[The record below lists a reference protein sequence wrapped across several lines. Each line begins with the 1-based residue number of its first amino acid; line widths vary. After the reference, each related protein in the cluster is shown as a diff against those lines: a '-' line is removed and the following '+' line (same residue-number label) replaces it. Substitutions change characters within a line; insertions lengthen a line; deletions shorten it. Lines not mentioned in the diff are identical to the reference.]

1 MASGKPANK
10 DKSVTIRPL
19 TADDLAAVVAIDKE
33 IAGRPRES
41 FFSRRLDA
49 ALKNPGDFIYVGA
62 GIGGDLK
69 GFALV
74 RLLTGE
80 FGQSAVGMLDA
91 LSVDPAARGAGIGRA
106 LMARVEEILRH
117 KGIREL
123 QTEASWTNGELLTF
137 FARAGFE
144 RAPQTILTRGV
155 AADLEW

>member
-1 MASGKPANK
+1 MSSGEPENA

-19 TADDLAAVVAIDKE
+19 TADDLASVVAIDRE

-49 ALKNPGDFIYVGA
+49 ALKSPGDFIYVGA
-62 GIGGDLK
+62 CTGSDLK

-91 LSVDPAARGAGIGRA
+91 LSVDPASRGAGIGRT
-106 LMARVEEILRH
+106 LMARVEDILRH

-123 QTEASWTNGELLTF
+123 QTEAIWTNGKLLAF
-137 FARAGFE
+137 FAHAGFE